1 MKIYTI
7 INIARQING
16 PLYFVMVERA
26 FKQAS
31 DAQNYLKNLQV
42 SPIETRTLPSG
53 EPIQC
58 EIDRGI
64 SEIDLED

>member
-16 PLYFVMVERA
+16 PLYFVMVEKA
-26 FKQAS
+26 FKEAS
-31 DAQNYLKNLQV
+31 EAQSYLKNLKV
-42 SPIETRTLPSG
+42 APIEARTTPDGNL
-53 EPIQC
+53 IQC

-64 SEIDLED
+64 SEIELED